1 MIRIDTT
8 RHAEAARRLLR
19 ETLLIGGERLRQG
32 SGAAFGH
39 VNPSTGLVQHEMR
52 LAGAADV
59 ERAVKTARAAF
70 VGWGRSKPARRA
82 LADGGIS
89 CAADADL
96 ASVLGAGCPAWSGGA
111 ISYHDM
117 ETRT

>member
-1 MIRIDTT
+1 
-8 RHAEAARRLLR
+8 
-19 ETLLIGGERLRQG
+19 
-32 SGAAFGH
+32 
-39 VNPSTGLVQHEMR
+39 MR
-52 LAGAADV
+52 AQNSLADMAI
-59 ERAVKTARAAF
+59 E
-70 VGWGRSKPARRA
+70 ARRA